1 MALDPEACPVCGKV
15 GMVGREREIVG
26 DRAVTVYKCHHCNNT
41 WRVPDSDWPRQST
54 PKPVRKP
61 SR

>member
-1 MALDPEACPVCGKV
+1 VAVDPEACPICGKV

-26 DRAVTVYKCHHCNNT
+26 DRAVTVFKCHHCNNT
-41 WRVPDSDWPRQST
+41 WRMSDRDWSPPN
-54 PKPVRKP
+54 PKPPRKP